1 MWTVF
6 LDLQISVHAITVC
19 ERNKKTEFRWTRAL
33 LCVEKY
39 FQKVQGLLS
48 SRLVLCKLRVNKGR
62 GKLATNF
69 WLMQASYILI
79 KYFCIG
85 CSTQETHWNTG
96 LLSFLTFLH
105 INIMQWYHF
114 RFENDSILN
123 FSKFYCI
130 VLTSWKPEE
139 KRPAARSKCRCW
151 WEDNIKLHL
160 KGTVWSC
167 GLNSSSSRQS
177 PVMVYY
183 EHYAIKGAKCF
194 D

>member
-1 MWTVF
+1 
-6 LDLQISVHAITVC
+6 
-19 ERNKKTEFRWTRAL
+19 
-33 LCVEKY
+33 
-39 FQKVQGLLS
+39 
-48 SRLVLCKLRVNKGR
+48 
-62 GKLATNF
+62 
-69 WLMQASYILI
+69 MQASYILI
-79 KYFCIG
+79 KYFCIS
-85 CSTQETHWNTG
+85 CSTQETQWNTG

-114 RFENDSILN
+114 RFENGSILN

-139 KRPAARSKCRCW
+139 KRRAARSKCRCG
-151 WEDNIKLHL
+151 WEDNIKLHT

-183 EHYAIKGAKCF
+183 EHYAIKGAKFLTKSQYNKEYCIPWKSGKVKMF
-194 D
+194 GNETNKPNCMLKTLGAD